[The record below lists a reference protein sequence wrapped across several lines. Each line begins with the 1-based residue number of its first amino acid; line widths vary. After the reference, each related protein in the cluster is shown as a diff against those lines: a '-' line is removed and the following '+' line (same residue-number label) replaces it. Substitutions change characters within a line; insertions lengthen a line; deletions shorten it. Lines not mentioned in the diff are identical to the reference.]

1 MKRKINILYTLL
13 VTFGFTF
20 LSTHAN
26 AQNENNKAINK
37 SPMQFE
43 AQYIPQQ
50 YAMNL
55 YHSAKKE
62 FDFKGVSKNDF
73 NKWHKAFLP
82 RLKQALGL
90 DKIELQLPNYIPKT
104 EKKATEEKENF
115 TLERWIIWTEPGIP
129 LPVVVLIPKDK
140 TGKLPLIIATHG
152 HGKNADLY
160 EGIYPKV
167 VEKETAEQTE
177 ISIAVQA
184 VNQGYIAIAPTM
196 RAFGDTR
203 TEFDKNNN
211 NSFSCHNQLMHDLL
225 VGRTPIGDRVWDM
238 SRVLDWALQQF
249 PIDEKRIAITGNSG
263 GGTVSLFTAACDP
276 RINVAAPSSYFCTF
290 EGSIGSIPHCD
301 CNYIPG
307 ILNLGEMSNIAGL
320 IAPRPLCV
328 INGKEDTIFPIEET
342 RKAFAHLKTI
352 YTAAGV
358 SNEVMLYE
366 GNGGHKYYKEGS
378 WPFINKYFDRSN

>member
-1 MKRKINILYTLL
+1 MKRKATILPVLSAM
-13 VTFGFTF
+13 FSFTF
-20 LSTHAN
+20 FSIHTN
-26 AQNENNKAINK
+26 AQNENNNAINK
-37 SPMQFE
+37 MPTKFE
-43 AQYIPQQ
+43 AQYNPDQ

-55 YHSAKKE
+55 YHSAGKE
-62 FDFKGVSKNDF
+62 FDFKGVNKSDF
-73 NKWHKAFLP
+73 NKWHKALLP
-82 RLKQALGL
+82 RLRQALGL
-90 DKIELQLPNYIPKT
+90 DKIESQLPNYIPKT
-104 EKKATEEKENF
+104 ERKAIEQRENF

-129 LPVVVLIPKDK
+129 LPLVVLIPKNK

-160 EGIYPKV
+160 DGIYPKV
-167 VEKETAEQTE
+167 VETETAEQTE

-184 VNQGYIAIAPTM
+184 VSQGYIAIAPTM
-196 RAFGDTR
+196 RAFGSTR

-211 NSFSCHNQLMHDLL
+211 NSFSCHNQLMHDIL
-225 VGRTPIGDRVWDM
+225 VGRTPIGDRIWDM
-238 SRVLDWALQQF
+238 SKVLDWALQQF
-249 PIDEKRIAITGNSG
+249 PVDVNKVAITGNSG

-342 RKAFAHLKTI
+342 RKAFTHLKTI
-352 YTAAGV
+352 YAAAGV
-358 SNEVMLYE
+358 PDDVTLYE
-366 GNGGHKYYKEGS
+366 GNEGHKYYKEGS
-378 WPFINKYFDRSN
+378 WPFINKYFARTN

>member
-1 MKRKINILYTLL
+1 MKVKVHFIFTLITILGL
-13 VTFGFTF
+13 TFFSIQGK
-20 LSTHAN
+20 
-26 AQNENNKAINK
+26 AQNENNGVNE
-37 SPMQFE
+37 SPKKEFK
-43 AQYIPQQ
+43 AQYNPTE
-50 YAMNL
+50 YAENL
-55 YHSAKKE
+55 YNSARKE
-62 FDFKGVSKNDF
+62 FDFKGVNKNDF
-73 NKWHKAFLP
+73 DKWHKALLP

-90 DKIELQLPNYIPKT
+90 DKIELQLPNYTPRT
-104 EKKATEEKENF
+104 ERKAIEEKENF

-129 LPVVVLIPKDK
+129 LPVVVLIPKNK
-140 TGKLPLIIATHG
+140 TGKLPLVIATHG
-152 HGKNADLY
+152 HGKHANLY

-167 VEKETAEQTE
+167 VEKVTPEQTE

-184 VNQGYIAIAPTM
+184 VNQGYIAIAPTI

-238 SRVLDWALQQF
+238 SKILDWVLQHF
-249 PIDEKRIAITGNSG
+249 PVDEKRIAITGNSG

-276 RINVAAPSSYFCTF
+276 RIKVAAPSSYFCTF

-328 INGKEDTIFPIEET
+328 INGIEDTIFPIEET

-352 YTAAGV
+352 YIAAGV
-358 SNEVMLYE
+358 SGDVMLYE
-366 GNGGHKYYKEGS
+366 GNGGHKYYKEGA
-378 WPFINKYFDRSN
+378 WPFINKYFGQNN